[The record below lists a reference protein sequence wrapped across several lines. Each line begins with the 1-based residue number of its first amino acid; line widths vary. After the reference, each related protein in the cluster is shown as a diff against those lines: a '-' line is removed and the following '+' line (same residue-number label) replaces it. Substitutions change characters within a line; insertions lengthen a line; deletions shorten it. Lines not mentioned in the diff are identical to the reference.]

1 MSRAEA
7 VLEICMMEGFA
18 KRYPFLTVYS
28 DMSFVLFRNC
38 RGPAI
43 RSLMSNEAIKKKTTI
58 AIYIQSPNCFD
69 SCRLKAQVA
78 GDKRHVQLESGRRN
92 NAVRHVGTCC
102 AGDFVQCINNSSVYR
117 SDN

>member
-1 MSRAEA
+1 MSRVEE
-7 VLEICMMEGFA
+7 VLDICMMEGFA

-28 DMSFVLFRNC
+28 DTSFVLFRNC

-43 RSLMSNEAIKKKTTI
+43 RIWTSNEAIKNRTTI

-78 GDKRHVQLESGRRN
+78 ADKLSVQVKGGCRN
-92 NAVRHVGTCC
+92 NAVRHIGYGRARDLVE
-102 AGDFVQCINNSSVYR
+102 CIGNSSVYR
-117 SDN
+117 SNN